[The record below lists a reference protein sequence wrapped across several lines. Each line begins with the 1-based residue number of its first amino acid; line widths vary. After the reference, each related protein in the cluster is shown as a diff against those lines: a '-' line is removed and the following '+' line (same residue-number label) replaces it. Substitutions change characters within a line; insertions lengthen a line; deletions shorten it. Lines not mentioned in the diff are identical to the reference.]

1 MKAGNGSWCAVESL
15 EPRQLFAISFPG
27 LYSHRH
33 AHHLHHVHTL
43 HHQAHLH
50 RMHIH
55 RAHLHHLHTRH
66 ALHAAHV
73 RRTTVPAPI
82 VLTAQQRSNWVG
94 IRDVFS
100 QKRVHI

>member
-1 MKAGNGSWCAVESL
+1 MKAGNGSSFAVESL

-27 LYSHRH
+27 VFSHRH
-33 AHHLHHVHTL
+33 AHHLHHLHTL

-55 RAHLHHLHTRH
+55 RAHLHHLHT
-66 ALHAAHV
+66 LHTAHV
-73 RRTTVPAPI
+73 LRSTVPAPI

>member
-1 MKAGNGSWCAVESL
+1 MKLSQGSSMAVESL

-27 LYSHRH
+27 IFSHRH
-33 AHHLHHVHTL
+33 AHHLHHEHTL
-43 HHQAHLH
+43 HHEAHLH

-55 RAHLHHLHTRH
+55 RAHLHHLHT
-66 ALHAAHV
+66 LHTAHV
-73 RRTTVPAPI
+73 LRSTVPAPI

>member
-1 MKAGNGSWCAVESL
+1 MKLSQGPCMAVESL

-27 LYSHRH
+27 VFSHRH
-33 AHHLHHVHTL
+33 AHHLHHMHTL

-55 RAHLHHLHTRH
+55 RAHLHHLHT
-66 ALHAAHV
+66 LHTAHV
-73 RRTTVPAPI
+73 LRSTVPAPI